1 MEKSNGCKSK
11 KYGYL
16 YLHRIRLLSAS
27 ENLSNEILEAFDFIN
42 DHAHAFF
49 MNNRPWT
56 DDDCYYVEFVD
67 EDNEYCHTRDYT
79 LKKGGL
85 HIDQKFIY
93 VFDFRDDWIF
103 RCSVLRIPE

>member
-1 MEKSNGCKSK
+1 
-11 KYGYL
+11 
-16 YLHRIRLLSAS
+16 
-27 ENLSNEILEAFDFIN
+27 
-42 DHAHAFF
+42 

-56 DDDCYYVEFVD
+56 DDDCYYAEFVD

-79 LKKGGL
+79 LKKARL

-93 VFDFRDDWIF
+93 VFDFGDDWIF